1 MFNYIDIN
9 LEEAKP
15 IIKLAL
21 EEDIKSGDI
30 TTNAIVIDNK
40 IATMTFLF
48 KEDGVIAGIPLLKY
62 VMNFFNCRYEI
73 ENLANEGDYL
83 LNGKVAVKIEA
94 PVGVLLQAERTML
107 NFIQRMSGIATKTY
121 KFVQILKPYSTKIL
135 DTRKTVPGNRL
146 LDKYSVRMGG
156 GCNHRFGLFDM
167 VMIKDNHIKAAGSIS
182 EAVKAVR
189 NLYGDKYKIE
199 VETGNLIEVDEA
211 LANKADIIMLDNMQI
226 EVIKESVL
234 LINKKAITEV
244 SGNITEEKLIMLGEI
259 GIDYIS
265 SGALTHSVKALDI
278 SGKINIGD

>member
-146 LDKYSVRMGG
+146 LDKYSVRTGG

-167 VMIKDNHIKAAGSIS
+167 VMIKDNHIKAVGSIS

-199 VETGNLIEVDEA
+199 VETSNLIEVDEA